1 MPVSEARELLRHSIR
16 FGQFGIQR
24 NREVSDESAEKML
37 QLANGH
43 PLTIVLSAAMAG
55 SMTVDQLT
63 RTLAGNLFDLKD
75 ISLPERRQLISIAKP
90 IIVTAN
96 EAMVERLKKAPGDI
110 FRLSSREYEHMVAEL
125 LHDMGYEVELTPATR
140 DGGKDILASL
150 RTPAGDLLVLVEAKK
165 YRRDRKIGVELV
177 RTLYGTLH
185 DYQANSAMLVTTS
198 SFSKDARVFQQ
209 RHKYQ
214 LSLRDYP
221 DVAGWMQKY
230 GTNKNP

>member
-1 MPVSEARELLRHSIR
+1 
-16 FGQFGIQR
+16 
-24 NREVSDESAEKML
+24 VSDESAEKML

-43 PLTIVLSAAMAG
+43 PLTIVLLAAMAG
-55 SMTVDQLT
+55 SMTVDQVS
-63 RTLAGNLFDLKD
+63 RTLAGNLFDIKD
-75 ISLPERRQLISIAKP
+75 LSLPERRELISVAKP

-96 EAMVERLKKAPGDI
+96 QAMVERLKRTPNDI

-125 LHDMGYEVELTPATR
+125 LQDMGYEVELTPATR

-150 RTPAGDLLVLVEAKK
+150 RTPAGDLLVLVDAKK
-165 YRRDRKIGVELV
+165 YRQDRKVGVELI

-198 SFSKDARVFQQ
+198 SFSDDARVFQQ

-214 LSLRDYP
+214 LSLRDYA
-221 DVAGWMQKY
+221 DVAEWIQKY
-230 GTNKNP
+230 GTNKNPLK